1 MPCSRVADAAPSGTA
16 CRRIINSDLHL
27 PSSWIL
33 CVGAGHFSAAHPTC
47 RACHRAADNISRGAL
62 TVGQVPALRISRLS
76 NLFLQTACVWLVNRG
91 PILAACFR
99 IQWWGCTTTVTSQL
113 TSSQPI
119 SLPLEPV
126 DSLRNE
132 LITFWSLV
140 LWQSAGVRHL
150 QGIIRRVETGAVGAS
165 P

>member
-1 MPCSRVADAAPSGTA
+1 MQLHLGLHAGGSLIQTCISHRPGSFASVPVILLQHIPLAGRAIVQ
-16 CRRIINSDLHL
+16 RIIF
-27 PSSWIL
+27 P
-33 CVGAGHFSAAHPTC
+33 G
-47 RACHRAADNISRGAL
+47 GAL

-76 NLFLQTACVWLVNRG
+76 NLFLHTACVWLVNRG
-91 PILAACFR
+91 PILSACFR

-113 TSSQPI
+113 TSSQQSTSIQPI

-126 DSLRNE
+126 DPLRNE

-150 QGIIRRVETGAVGAS
+150 QGIIHRVETGAVGAS